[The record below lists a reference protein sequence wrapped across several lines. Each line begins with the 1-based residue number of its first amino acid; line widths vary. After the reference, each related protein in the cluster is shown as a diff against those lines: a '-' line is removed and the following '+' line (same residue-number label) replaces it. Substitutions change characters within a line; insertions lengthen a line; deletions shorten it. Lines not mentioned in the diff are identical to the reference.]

1 SHPLPARRVPVSRAT
16 GPVRTGMVP
25 GPRKCRRRGRLSP
38 SWLSPFCLSSISTVR
53 VAPTTA
59 QGFDKASRFLQ
70 GTPWCPTRRSLAG
83 TRSFMLD
90 QRSAPMRRGRAVMG
104 RLLARLL
111 DHLDHRAIPLGFW
124 GHGIEQGAAASLD
137 GFCHEA
143 VVLAVE
149 PVVVDGVQYH
159 RADLVG
165 VLAQWSDEHLETLEL
180 LPRSQEHTS
189 ELQSRFE

>member
-1 SHPLPARRVPVSRAT
+1 MAVSLLIVVNQHCTSCADD
-16 GPVRTGMVP
+16 
-25 GPRKCRRRGRLSP
+25 S
-38 SWLSPFCLSSISTVR
+38 
-53 VAPTTA
+53 A
-59 QGFDKASRFLQ
+59 GFDPASRSLQ
-70 GTPWCPTRRSLAG
+70 GTPWCPTRRSLGG
-83 TRSFMLD
+83 TCSFMLD

-104 RLLARLL
+104 RLLAGLL
-111 DHLDHRAIPLGFW
+111 DHLVHRAIPFGFW

-165 VLAQWSDEHLETLEL
+165 VLAQWFEERLETLEL
-180 LPRSQEHTS
+180 LPVLGVQ
-189 ELQSRFE
+189 